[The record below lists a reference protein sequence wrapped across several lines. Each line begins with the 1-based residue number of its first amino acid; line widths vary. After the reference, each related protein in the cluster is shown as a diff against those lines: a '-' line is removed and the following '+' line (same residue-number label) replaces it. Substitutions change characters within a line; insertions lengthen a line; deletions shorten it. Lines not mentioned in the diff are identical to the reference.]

1 MASVP
6 HTQPAPAAP
15 SQNTFNVPYFLG
27 YPRPMNH
34 EELSDA
40 KIDGFIDYSESR

>member
-15 SQNTFNVPYFLG
+15 SQTIPYFLG

-34 EELSDA
+34 EEISEA